1 MLKYIHFGKDISI
14 PSFNLLIGIGLIAGL
29 LFFEKDSIKNNIGS
43 NETEKIKTSIIFV
56 FVFGF
61 LGALIFDTVI
71 RGIQLK
77 YDILKSNAGFT
88 FYGGLISGLIVLFIY
103 FLVLKIKF
111 KIGFNIL
118 VPTLLISHAFG
129 RAGCFMAGCCYG
141 KPTNSFFGVTFP
153 QDSFPYDEYHSSISI
168 HPTQLY
174 EAFGLL
180 VLFLICIKFI
190 SFNSRLTFYLISY
203 GSLRFFIEFFRA
215 DYRGTIFYQ
224 NVLSPSQVISLFL
237 LLSGVILLVTK
248 KANLSRTV
256 IE

>member
-1 MLKYIHFGKDISI
+1 MLKYIHFGREISI

-29 LFFEKDSIKNNIGS
+29 LFFEKDSIKNNIDS
-43 NETEKIKTSIIFV
+43 NETDKIKTSIIIV

-61 LGALIFDTVI
+61 FGALIFDTI
-71 RGIQLK
+71 LRGIPLK
-77 YDILKSNAGFT
+77 YDILKSSAGLT
-88 FYGGLISGLIVLFIY
+88 FYGGLILSIIVLLVY
-103 FLVLKIKF
+103 FLISKIKL

-129 RAGCFMAGCCYG
+129 RVGCFMAGCCYG

-153 QDSFPYDEYHSSISI
+153 QDSFPYDEYHLNISI

-180 VLFLICIKFI
+180 ILFLICIKYI
-190 SFNSRLTFYLISY
+190 SFNRRLTFYLISY

-215 DYRGTIFYQ
+215 DNRGTIFYQ
-224 NVLSPSQVISLFL
+224 NALSPSQVISLFL
-237 LLSGVILLVTK
+237 LLSGLILLLTK